1 MANLGGCIEGRV
13 GLSLDCRGEGDRHT
27 CVGMANLGGCI
38 EGRVGLSLVCREGRV
53 TGIHV

>member
-13 GLSLDCRGEGDRHT
+13 GLSLVCRGEGDRHT

-38 EGRVGLSLVCREGRV
+38 EGRVGLSLDCREGRV
-53 TGIHV
+53 TGI